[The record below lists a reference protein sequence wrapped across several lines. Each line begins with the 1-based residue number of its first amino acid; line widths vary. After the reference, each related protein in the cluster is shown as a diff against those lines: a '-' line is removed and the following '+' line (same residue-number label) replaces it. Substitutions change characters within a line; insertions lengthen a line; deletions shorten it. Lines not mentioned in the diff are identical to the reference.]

1 MKIEK
6 TFTVDAPQSAV
17 WAFITDP
24 RSVAPCIPG
33 CESAERVD
41 DTHFKAKVALA
52 IGPIKTAF
60 SVDIEQTEVQAPE
73 RAVYQI
79 KGDEGSQ
86 ASRVKSTSSL
96 ALKALGP
103 AQTEV
108 HYVSEVTI
116 VGRLGKFGS
125 GMVQKKADS
134 IGDEFVAQLREH
146 MAAVGE
152 PATAAAGTAVAAD
165 SVGDVAANGSGPMRW
180 LLAGLAAMA
189 AAYALISW
197 LGNR

>member
-24 RSVAPCIPG
+24 QSVAPCIPG

-41 DTHFKAKVALA
+41 DTHFKAKVGLA

-60 SVDIEQTEVQAPE
+60 NVDIEQTEVQAPE

-96 ALKALGP
+96 ALRALGP
-103 AQTEV
+103 SQTEV
-108 HYVSEVTI
+108 HYMSDVAI

-134 IGDEFVAQLREH
+134 IGDEFVAQLRARL
-146 MAAVGE
+146 AADVPAGKPTEAGDGGNTAGE
-152 PATAAAGTAVAAD
+152 GTAA
-165 SVGDVAANGSGPMRW
+165 SNSGGRW
-180 LLAGLAAMA
+180 LVAGLAAIVV
-189 AAYALISW
+189 AYALLTW
-197 LGNR
+197 LSKS